1 MEIGTYYIE
10 QIKTSSYKLSI
21 FIELIQNIRHV
32 KLLQY
37 QQNMI
42 SNHMPMD
49 FKRIPHICLY
59 SITISN
65 KCEKMENWGKY

>member
-21 FIELIQNIRHV
+21 FIELMQNIPHV

-42 SNHMPMD
+42 SNLMPMD

-59 SITISN
+59 SIIISN